1 MPVLSEDA
9 VMMESEE
16 VNQISYSSL
25 DDSVHVFNF
34 MSEQAMILDPDY
46 RILAANPAS
55 LNATGLSE
63 KDLVNRFCYEVFHKK
78 DHPPAECPCEKLKQ
92 SQLNE
97 TGDIELEALGGI
109 FLVTVAPIFD
119 ESGKWIKTVHIAR
132 DITVRKKVE
141 KIIQKQNTF
150 LHEVIES
157 LPYSFYVIDVKD
169 FSIVMANSKTAPD
182 KKWQG
187 KTCYALTHQRQ
198 IPCDGKEH
206 TCPLEEVLRTRKP
219 AIVEHIHY
227 DKNGNRRNVEVHGYP
242 IFDGSGKIIQML
254 EYGIDITERKLKEEE
269 RERLIAEFEEVIAKV
284 KLLSGFLPI
293 CATCKKIRD
302 DKGYWYQIES
312 YIRDHSEAQ
321 FSHSICPDCL
331 KRHYP
336 HI

>member
-1 MPVLSEDA
+1 
-9 VMMESEE
+9 
-16 VNQISYSSL
+16 
-25 DDSVHVFNF
+25 
-34 MSEQAMILDPDY
+34 MSEQAMILAPDC

-55 LNATGLSE
+55 LKATGLSKKE
-63 KDLVNRFCYEVFHKK
+63 ILNRFCYEVFHQS
-78 DHPPAECPCEKLKQ
+78 DHPPAGCPCEKLKQ
-92 SQLNE
+92 SRQSA
-97 TGDIELEALGGI
+97 TSDIELEALGGT

-119 ESGKWIKTVHIAR
+119 ENGKWIKTVHIAR
-132 DITVRKKVE
+132 DITERKKIE
-141 KIIQKQNTF
+141 KIIKKQNAF
-150 LHEVIES
+150 LNEIIES

-169 FSIVMANSKTAPD
+169 YSIVMANSKTASD
-182 KKWQG
+182 KQWKG
-187 KTCYALTHQRQ
+187 KTCYELTHQRN

-206 TCPLEEVLRTRKP
+206 TCPLEEVLQTRKP

-227 DKNGNRRNVEVHGYP
+227 DKAGQKRNVEVHGYP
-242 IFDGSGKIIQML
+242 IFDGSGRIVQML
-254 EYGIDITERKLKEEE
+254 EYAIDITERKLKEEE
-269 RERLIAEFEEVIAKV
+269 RERLIAEFEEVITKV

-336 HI
+336 QIKGHAE